1 MLRKT
6 ENVKKMREKC
16 YISDYSKVRKWER
29 FRIFFI
35 FCFSVFLNFYLM
47 GAAVRQEW
55 CLSQTADCAAA
66 KEGRAMGSEG
76 DLRPRMVP
84 RRSASAQVTDA
95 AVFLSFLALP
105 HHAGPPSPSPY
116 RWRRVEIDGSLSGG
130 AAPTASW
137 EAAER
142 RHAGA
147 HPREARASST
157 PLPVGFSVSAPTT
170 CRHHQLSLHLRQSL
184 TCELLRRPS
193 TRNTGVARG
202 W

>member
-6 ENVKKMREKC
+6 ENVKKAREKC

-35 FCFSVFLNFYLM
+35 FCFLVFLNFYLM

-105 HHAGPPSPSPY
+105 HHAGPPSPH
-116 RWRRVEIDGSLSGG
+116 RIDGGE
-130 AAPTASW
+130 W
-137 EAAER
+137 K
-142 RHAGA
+142 
-147 HPREARASST
+147 
-157 PLPVGFSVSAPTT
+157 
-170 CRHHQLSLHLRQSL
+170 
-184 TCELLRRPS
+184 
-193 TRNTGVARG
+193 
-202 W
+202 